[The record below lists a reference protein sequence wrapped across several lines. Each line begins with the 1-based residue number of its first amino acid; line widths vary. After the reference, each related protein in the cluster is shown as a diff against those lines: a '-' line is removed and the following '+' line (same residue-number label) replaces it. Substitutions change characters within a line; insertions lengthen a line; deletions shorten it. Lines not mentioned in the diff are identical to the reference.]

1 MTMSAPFGVYKTEVK
16 SSGTRRMRDPG
27 SAGSVWM
34 LSGPKTGQKGSGRCP
49 PGGGTTDQRHLL
61 PSGQHLSDQNNFALW
76 HLKKNYRKIYIKFGL
91 PLWLS
96 SKDSTCNAGDLYS
109 VPGLGRSPGAGHGNP
124 LQYSCLENPLDRG
137 AWRATGHRASKSQT
151 RLK

>member
-96 SKDSTCNAGDLYS
+96 SKDSTCNAGDS
-109 VPGLGRSPGAGHGNP
+109 KGMGSIPGLGRSLVLGNGNS
-124 LQYSCLENPLDRG
+124 LQYSCLENSMDRG
-137 AWRATGHRASKSQT
+137 AWWATVHGVTKSQI
-151 RLK
+151 

>member
-1 MTMSAPFGVYKTEVK
+1 
-16 SSGTRRMRDPG
+16 MRDPG

-137 AWRATGHRASKSQT
+137 AW
-151 RLK
+151 